1 MTEIKF
7 TSRADAVFY
16 RLESDILT
24 GVYKKGDV
32 ITEIGLSTALN
43 VSRTP
48 VREALRRLE
57 QENLIKETSKGH
69 EVVGIS
75 KNDIMDIYDIRIKI
89 EPVAAKLCAKNI
101 SESAIKE
108 MRDAVD
114 LHEFYL
120 NRHDDEKVKKAD
132 SNFHEFIYKNTGS
145 AVYEYILSSLHRKV
159 QLSRKASLADS
170 SRAETA
176 VIEHRKI
183 FEAIANRDGD
193 LAEKI
198 MLEHVLNAKENITRL
213 S

>member
-7 TSRADAVFY
+7 ASRADAVFSK
-16 RLESDILT
+16 LENDILT
-24 GVYKKGDV
+24 GVYKRGDI
-32 ITEIGLSTALN
+32 ITEIGLSTALE

-69 EVVGIS
+69 EVVGIT
-75 KNDIMDIYDIRIKI
+75 KNDIMDIYDIRVKI
-89 EPVAAKLCAKNI
+89 EPVAARLCAQNI

-120 NRHDDEKVKKAD
+120 NKHDDEKVKSAD

-145 AVYEYILSSLHRKV
+145 AIYEYILSSLHRKV
-159 QLSRKASLADS
+159 QLSRKVSLADIG
-170 SRAETA
+170 RANTA
-176 VIEHRKI
+176 VTEHRKI
-183 FEAIANRDGD
+183 FEAIAARNGD

>member
-7 TSRADAVFY
+7 ASRADAVFSK
-16 RLESDILT
+16 LENDILT
-24 GVYKKGDV
+24 GVYKRGDI
-32 ITEIGLSTALN
+32 ITEIGLSTALE

-69 EVVGIS
+69 EVVGIT
-75 KNDIMDIYDIRIKI
+75 KNDIMDIYDIRVKI
-89 EPVAAKLCAKNI
+89 EPVAARLCAQNI

-120 NRHDDEKVKKAD
+120 HKHDDEKVKKAD

-145 AVYEYILSSLHRKV
+145 AIYEYILSSLHRKV
-159 QLSRKASLADS
+159 QLSRKVSLADS
-170 SRAETA
+170 GRANTA
-176 VIEHRKI
+176 VAEHRKI
-183 FEAIANRDGD
+183 FEAIAARDGD